1 MDAGGNERT
10 QLFRIH
16 GVGGGTDHG
25 LGEGWVEEELTQQP
39 NAIHSFGRWSHDGEQ
54 IAFSAN
60 REDQSRFDI
69 YVQEVTPGAKPTRL
83 AESRLLHKGP
93 GGYYLALG
101 WSPDDRWL
109 LAYKMESN
117 YNQDLYAIEIAGAA
131 QGVSGNSQIKH
142 LTLHQGD
149 AQYHSPC
156 WSADG
161 KSIYCASTA
170 GGRDLIDL
178 AQVDIATRKVTQL
191 MEKNAH
197 HVERVVA
204 SPKGRWPI
212 LLMNVE
218 GKADVRL

>member
-83 AESRLLHKGP
+83 AEARLLQKGP
-93 GGYYLALG
+93 GGYYLAVG
-101 WSPDDRWL
+101 WSPDDRWI
-109 LAYKMESN
+109 LAYRMESN
-117 YNQDLYAIEIAGAA
+117 YNQDLYAIDLT
-131 QGVSGNSQIKH
+131 SGEGKH
-142 LTLHQGD
+142 FTPHQAD
-149 AQYHSPC
+149 VQYHRPS

-170 GGRDLIDL
+170 GGRDLLDL
-178 AQVDIATRKVTQL
+178 AQID
-191 MEKNAH
+191 
-197 HVERVVA
+197 
-204 SPKGRWPI
+204 
-212 LLMNVE
+212 
-218 GKADVRL
+218 